1 MHFVDYSVFL
11 LVFNSLICYF
21 VINSQIMKKI
31 ILSLFA
37 VLSAQLSVAQ
47 LFVKDGSTVF
57 VKSTVL
63 YTQDNINLEGT
74 TASVAA
80 GTEGKILLRNEAQL
94 VQGKTGTSTNVGL
107 GKISIF
113 QEGTSNQFGYNYW
126 CSPVGF
132 PDATVGNT
140 GFGIDMLSVPTTP
153 TASTA
158 AVILP
163 MSNYNGV
170 SGAGTLSIAP
180 YWINRYPNGTTYTSW
195 INSGSATTHPI
206 PAGLGF
212 SMKGTSGSDATTA
225 GEVAQ
230 NNPYVPSTT
239 TPPNPGVPSGQRYDF
254 RGRPNDGDISIS
266 VSNVGATTVPLVTNN
281 TLTGNPYPSAIN
293 LNLFL
298 LENSGYVINYPS
310 GTVANPGAPS
320 GGVINGTAYFWE
332 HEKPA
337 TSHNLTQYLGGYGS
351 YVPNGL
357 TAASV
362 GTYNVATWKTYN
374 GDGSVNNPAAGLGSV
389 YSRMFSPVGQGFMV
403 QGTAVGNAVMR
414 NRYRVY
420 RTESVA
426 NESTFN
432 KNSASQTVNTVSENW
447 DEIPNAAGIDYT
459 QFSRG
464 EVPQIK
470 LHTTFNETFT
480 KEITLAFNPN
490 TTDGYDL
497 SMDALQVGGALGKDI
512 FFPLNDSPYVIST
525 LPFDITKR
533 IPVTLKADAQDLLKV
548 KVGALINFTG
558 SNEVFLYDGATGLY
572 HDILNN
578 TFEITL
584 PAGTYANRFE
594 VTFQNALLSTPSITK
609 NDFVVVQNNNNQL
622 LSISNPNVL
631 DVKSVT
637 VYDISGKMIMNKSGL
652 GAKSVYEFPTGVL
665 SDGVYVVK
673 LQTTNNQ
680 TLSQKIIV
688 GNSK

>member
-1 MHFVDYSVFL
+1 MKKYILHL
-11 LVFNSLICYF
+11 LVFFIAN
-21 VINSQIMKKI
+21 
-31 ILSLFA
+31 LSY
-37 VLSAQLSVAQ
+37 SQ

-63 YTQDNINLEGT
+63 YVQDNINLEG
-74 TASVAA
+74 SVPSIAA
-80 GTEGKILLRNEAQL
+80 GTEGKILLRNESQL
-94 VQGKTGTSTNVGL
+94 VQGKTGASTNTGL

-113 QEGTSNQFGYNYW
+113 QEGTSNNFGYNYW
-126 CSPVGF
+126 SSPVGF

-140 GFGIDMLSVPTTP
+140 GFGIDMFAVPTTP
-153 TASTA
+153 SSSTP
-158 AVILP
+158 AVVLP
-163 MSNYNGV
+163 MNNYNGV
-170 SGAGTLSIAP
+170 AGAGTLSIAP

-206 PAGLGF
+206 PTGLGF
-212 SMKGTSGSDATTA
+212 SMKGTVGSDTTTA
-225 GEVAQ
+225 GETEQ
-230 NNPYVPSTT
+230 NNPYVAGTT
-239 TPPNPGVPSGQRYDF
+239 TPPYPGVPSGQRYDF

-266 VSNVGATTVPLVTNN
+266 VSNVGATTIPLVTNN

-298 LENSGYVINYPS
+298 LENSGYTINYPS
-310 GTVANPGAPS
+310 GTVANPGLPV

-337 TSHNLTQYLGGYGS
+337 SSHNLTQYLGGYGS

-357 TAASV
+357 SAASV

-374 GDGSVNNPAAGLGSV
+374 GDGSVNNPAAGLGSI

-403 QGTAVGNAVMR
+403 QGTAVGNAIMK
-414 NRYRVY
+414 NKYRVY
-420 RTESVA
+420 VTESVS

-432 KNSASQTVNTVSENW
+432 KSSSNKTVNTVSPNW

-497 SMDALQVGGALGKDI
+497 SMDALQVGGVLGKDVY
-512 FFPLNDSPYVIST
+512 FPLNETPYVIST
-525 LPFDITKR
+525 LPFAITKR

-558 SNEVFLYDGATGLY
+558 SSEVFLFDGATGLY

-578 TFEITL
+578 TFTITL
-584 PAGTYANRFE
+584 PAGTYSNRFE
-594 VTFQNALLSTPSITK
+594 ITFQNSLLSTPTITK
-609 NDFVVVQNNNNQL
+609 NDFVIVQNNNNQL
-622 LSISNPNVL
+622 LSISNPNLL
-631 DVKSVT
+631 DVKSVM
-637 VYDISGKMIMNKSGL
+637 VYDISGKIIMNKTGL
-652 GAKSVYEFPTGVL
+652 GANSVYEFPTGIL

-673 LQTTNNQ
+673 LQTTDNQ
-680 TLSQKIIV
+680 TLSQKVIV